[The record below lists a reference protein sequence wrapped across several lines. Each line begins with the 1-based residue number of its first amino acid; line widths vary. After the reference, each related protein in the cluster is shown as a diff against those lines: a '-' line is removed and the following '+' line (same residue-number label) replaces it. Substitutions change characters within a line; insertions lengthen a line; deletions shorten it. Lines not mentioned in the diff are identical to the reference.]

1 MKTRPGGGL
10 LLVLLLTLGSS
21 IAPASWLGWTA
32 DVADVVRAP
41 IMPVSRVGTSLAS
54 WLRPPRDLEGRPVD
68 EAEIDQLRRDR
79 DRFEQLWQ
87 AQRVRADG
95 FARQL
100 RQLEGLP
107 EAALR
112 SPRPP
117 LVVEADITGRD
128 PSDPRSP
135 IELRMPRDG
144 GERLAVGDV
153 AVWNGQRV
161 LGRLSHVSPVR
172 LMVLPLSN
180 PESGPIEVVPA
191 DASAGTYLPRMLLR
205 QEGRGLLVADIDR
218 RVVLEPGARL
228 VLADHRWPAW
238 SQGLEI
244 AVVIGI
250 ESLDEAPLRQR
261 IIARPA
267 VDAPAVSRVSVLS
280 ASKEDEGP

>member
-1 MKTRPGGGL
+1 
-10 LLVLLLTLGSS
+10 
-21 IAPASWLGWTA
+21 
-32 DVADVVRAP
+32 
-41 IMPVSRVGTSLAS
+41 
-54 WLRPPRDLEGRPVD
+54 VD

-112 SPRPP
+112 SPHPP
-117 LVVEADITGRD
+117 LVVETDVTGRD
-128 PSDPRSP
+128 PSDVRSP

-205 QEGRGLLVADIDR
+205 QEGRGLLAADIDR
-218 RVVLEPGARL
+218 RVVLEPGTRL

-238 SQGLEI
+238 AQGLEV
-244 AVVIGI
+244 AVVVSI
-250 ESLDEAPLRQR
+250 EALDDAPLRQR

-267 VDAPAVSRVSVLS
+267 VDAPAISRVSVLS
-280 ASKEDEGP
+280 AREQDEAP

>member
-1 MKTRPGGGL
+1 
-10 LLVLLLTLGSS
+10 
-21 IAPASWLGWTA
+21 
-32 DVADVVRAP
+32 
-41 IMPVSRVGTSLAS
+41 MPVSRFGTSLAS

-68 EAEIDQLRRDR
+68 EAEIDQLRQDR

-100 RQLEGLP
+100 RQLQGLP

-112 SPRPP
+112 SPYPP

-128 PSDPRSP
+128 PSDARSP

-161 LGRLSHVSPVR
+161 LGRLSHVSPMR

-205 QEGRGLLVADIDR
+205 QEGRGLLAADIDR
-218 RVVLEPGARL
+218 RVVLEPGTRL
-228 VLADHRWPAW
+228 VLADHRWPLWA
-238 SQGLEI
+238 QGLEV
-244 AVVIGI
+244 AVVVGI
-250 ESLDEAPLRQR
+250 EALDDAPLRQR

-280 ASKEDEGP
+280 ASEQDEAP

>member
-1 MKTRPGGGL
+1 MKSRPGGGL
-10 LLVLLLTLGSS
+10 LLVVVLTLGSS
-21 IAPASWLGWTA
+21 VAPASWLGWTA

-41 IMPVSRVGTSLAS
+41 IMPVSRFGTSIAS
-54 WLRPPRDLEGRPVD
+54 WLRPPRDLEGRPVN
-68 EAEIDQLRRDR
+68 EVEIDQLRQDR
-79 DRFEQLWQ
+79 NRFEQLWQ
-87 AQRVRADG
+87 AQRVRADD

-107 EAALR
+107 ADALR
-112 SPRPP
+112 SAHPP
-117 LVVEADITGRD
+117 LVIAADITGRD

-144 GERLAVGDV
+144 GDRLAVGDV
-153 AVWNGQRV
+153 AVWGGHYV
-161 LGRLSHVSPVR
+161 LGRLSHVSPMR

-191 DASAGTYLPRMLLR
+191 TVQDTTSLPRMLLR
-205 QEGRGLLVADIDR
+205 QEGRGLLAADIDR
-218 RVVLEPGARL
+218 RVVIEPGMRL

-238 SQGLEI
+238 AQGMDV
-244 AVVIGI
+244 AVVVRI

-267 VDAPAVSRVSVLS
+267 VDAPAVSRVVVLS
-280 ASKEDEGP
+280 ANGEASP

>member
-10 LLVLLLTLGSS
+10 LLVLLLTIGSS

-41 IMPVSRVGTSLAS
+41 IMPVSRFGTSLAS

-68 EAEIDQLRRDR
+68 EAEIDQLRQDR

-100 RQLEGLP
+100 RQLQGLP

-112 SPRPP
+112 SPYPP

-128 PSDPRSP
+128 PSDARSP

-161 LGRLSHVSPVR
+161 LGRLSHVSPMR

-205 QEGRGLLVADIDR
+205 QEGRGLLAADIDR
-218 RVVLEPGARL
+218 RVVLEPGTRL
-228 VLADHRWPAW
+228 VLADHRWPLWA
-238 SQGLEI
+238 QGLEV
-244 AVVIGI
+244 AVVVGI
-250 ESLDEAPLRQR
+250 EALDDAPLRQR

-280 ASKEDEGP
+280 ASEQDEAP

>member
-10 LLVLLLTLGSS
+10 LLVLLLTIGSS

-41 IMPVSRVGTSLAS
+41 IMPVSRFGTSLAS

-112 SPRPP
+112 SPHPP

-128 PSDPRSP
+128 PSDVRSP

-161 LGRLSHVSPVR
+161 LGRISHVSPVR

-205 QEGRGLLVADIDR
+205 QEGRGLLAADIDR
-218 RVVLEPGARL
+218 RVVLEPGTRL

-238 SQGLEI
+238 AQGLEV
-244 AVVIGI
+244 AVVVGI
-250 ESLDEAPLRQR
+250 EALDDAPLRQR

-267 VDAPAVSRVSVLS
+267 VDAPAVSRVSILS
-280 ASKEDEGP
+280 ASELDEAP